1 MKIQFCGA
9 AKTVTGSCYFFDT
22 GKTKFLVDCGM
33 FQGDYTLEKYNYEKF
48 PFDPAQIDYVFLTHA
63 HFDHCGRLPLLTNQG
78 FKGKI
83 ICTQPT
89 RDLTQVVLLDA
100 AKLQE
105 EEYKRW
111 ASRPK
116 EYQREEDQYANKEP
130 LYTEQEVMDTMG
142 YFEVHNEES
151 SVVLRDDLEFRM
163 RGAGHILG
171 SVIFEFWL
179 KNEDG
184 RARKI
189 VMSGD
194 LGQPGQRIVRDY
206 DMIREADYVCV
217 ESTYGDRLHRSKDDT
232 VLELLTILKNAQEQK
247 GLVIMPIFALERAQE
262 IIYELNLFYE
272 KGLLKDLPVYLDS
285 PMAIEATQ
293 IFKRYPD
300 YYDEDAKRLLEKGD
314 DPFKFKELNFVR
326 DGAESQRLI
335 DKYGIV
341 IMAGSGM
348 CTGGR
353 VVNHLMNHVGK
364 KNTHV
369 VFVGYQVKGTLGRK
383 LVDGEPKVRIRGREY
398 DVRAQ
403 IHTLG
408 GFSAHADER
417 DLRFWLRG
425 FGRSPRRIFVC
436 HGEESVATA
445 FAGNL
450 REELQVD
457 TYVPNMEEI
466 VELE

>member
-1 MKIQFCGA
+1 MKLQFCGA
-9 AKTVTGSCYFFDT
+9 AKTVTGSCYYFDN

-33 FQGDYTLEKYNYEKF
+33 FQGDWEWEKYNYEKF
-48 PFDPAQIDYVFLTHA
+48 PFDPAELDYVFLTHA
-63 HFDHCGRLPLLTNQG
+63 HFDHCGRLPLLRNQG

-83 ICTQPT
+83 ISTQPT

-111 ASRPK
+111 HARAK
-116 EYQREEDQYANKEP
+116 ENSREEDVYAHKEP
-130 LYTEQEVMDTMG
+130 LYTEQEVFDTMG
-142 YFEVHNEES
+142 LFQVYEPEK
-151 SVVLRDDLEFRM
+151 SVTLSDDLEFRM

-171 SVIFEFWL
+171 SVMFEFWA
-179 KNEDG
+179 KNEFG
-184 RARKI
+184 RTRKI

-194 LGQPGQRIVRDY
+194 LGQPGQRIVEDY

-217 ESTYGDRLHRSKDDT
+217 ESTYGDRLHKSKDDT
-232 VLELLTILKNAQEQK
+232 VLELLAILKKAQEER
-247 GLVIMPIFALERAQE
+247 GTVIIPVFALERAQE
-262 IIYELNLFYE
+262 VIYELNLFFE
-272 KGLLKDLPVYLDS
+272 NKLLENLPVYLDS
-285 PMAIEATQ
+285 PMAIEATN

-300 YYDEDAKRLLEKGD
+300 FYDEDAKRLLEKGD
-314 DPFKFKELNFVR
+314 DPFKFKDLNFVR
-326 DGAESQRLI
+326 DGAESMRLI
-335 DKYGIV
+335 EKYGIV

-353 VVNHLMNHVGK
+353 VVNHLINTLGK

-369 VFVGYQVKGTLGRK
+369 IFVGYQVKGTLGRR
-383 LVDGEPKVRIRGREY
+383 LVDGEPTVRIRGRNY
-398 DVRAQ
+398 DVHAQ

-408 GFSAHADER
+408 GFSAHADQR

-436 HGEESVATA
+436 HGEESVASS
-445 FAGNL
+445 FANNL

-457 TYVPNMEEI
+457 TYVPSYAEKA
-466 VELE
+466 ELE